1 MICRKSNQSNNY
13 SFQSLLYSGFRL
25 TLIPGDAKEALVL
38 SSTESPEKHSYQLT
52 WRVESHSPIARFL
65 ISWRRVGDEHWRQTS
80 VPVDIPD
87 YDNLKNFD
95 EDITA
100 GSFLFTNLKEASLY
114 QVKIAS
120 ENTFGMSNPKN
131 IFTFAT
137 KGAGT

>member
-1 MICRKSNQSNNY
+1 
-13 SFQSLLYSGFRL
+13 
-25 TLIPGDAKEALVL
+25 
-38 SSTESPEKHSYQLT
+38 
-52 WRVESHSPIARFL
+52 
-65 ISWRRVGDEHWRQTS
+65 
-80 VPVDIPD
+80 VDIPD

-137 KGAGT
+137 KGADPVQQPMIVPSSSSMDGLSSFLTLALILVTLRL